1 MPQLLFLDHLWFT
14 LLGPPRCPGPQP
26 LPTEQ
31 LTPHAVLSEPHGG
44 AEHIVL
50 CWLALWLGS
59 ELPQGRPSV
68 LTSDLPAGS
77 STPSAG
83 PQASISVGG
92 IYSVQNPSKKERKGS
107 FRFNFLSHLGPPV
120 NPKGLLTIHSHTPKD
135 ALPSPASFSLSTY
148 YVPVTSGHWGW
159 PTVTCPVKS
168 KDKDGPEP
176 LIAYLILTSEPQT
189 PDHQWWNPWFC

>member
-1 MPQLLFLDHLWFT
+1 MMPQLLFLDHLWFT

-107 FRFNFLSHLGPPV
+107 FRSTFLSHLGPPV
-120 NPKGLLTIHSHTPKD
+120 IQGSSDHPLTYPQRCIAKS
-135 ALPSPASFSLSTY
+135 SFLSLSTY
-148 YVPVTSGHWGW
+148 YVPVTSGHWG
-159 PTVTCPVKS
+159 
-168 KDKDGPEP
+168 
-176 LIAYLILTSEPQT
+176 
-189 PDHQWWNPWFC
+189 